1 MAVKLR
7 LARGGS
13 KKRPFYS
20 IVAADERMPR
30 DGRYIEKI
38 GTFNPMLTTVADRV
52 VLKADRAE
60 AWLKEGAQPTDRVA
74 RILDDAGLYK
84 RKARNNP
91 NKALPG
97 KKAQERV
104 EEKKA
109 KVEEAAAAAVQAEED
124 AKAAAIAAAEEA
136 KAAADAPAEEAASE
150 TSGDAEFPFVDAI
163 ILLDGVGEKT
173 TEALTAEGVTKLSQ
187 ILDMS
192 DEDLAALSEKVGAG
206 DQWQSKEWKVQAQEM
221 KDGKGPRAKV
231 DQDAAK
237 KMASEA

>member
-38 GTFNPMLTTVADRV
+38 GTFNPMLANVADRV